1 MKREE
6 RQSLLQRCIK
16 WREANIKEK
25 QFILI
30 LSFLVGIFTAIA
42 ALFLKFLIHQIQNFL
57 TNNFNATSANYLYL
71 VYPVIGIFLAGWF
84 VRNIVKDDISHG
96 VTKILYAI
104 SRRQGRIKRHN
115 IWSSTIASAI
125 TIGFGGSVGAEAP
138 IVLTGSQ
145 KPIDKED
152 TDARINLRDAFSY
165 AASEKS
171 AQVTIVFH
179 GKAIAGTRA
188 KKIRTKSFN
197 AFDSVDFPV
206 LATVREGKVLQYIEP
221 PESVKNA
228 AAPDFYKRLD
238 GKVGLCCLTPGF
250 SGAVLDSYFENNDAV
265 VLSGYGTGG
274 IPGGEYYDL
283 YDVIEKW
290 RGKGKTLVVTTQVQ
304 SEGSDMGIYRV
315 GRDFKERFSVL
326 ESYDMTWE
334 SIITKLMWILSE
346 TRDEKEI
353 ERLFYKPVN
362 YDLIV

>member
-1 MKREE
+1 MK
-6 RQSLLQRCIK
+6 
-16 WREANIKEK
+16 
-25 QFILI
+25 
-30 LSFLVGIFTAIA
+30 
-42 ALFLKFLIHQIQNFL
+42 
-57 TNNFNATSANYLYL
+57 
-71 VYPVIGIFLAGWF
+71 
-84 VRNIVKDDISHG
+84 
-96 VTKILYAI
+96 KILLIAT
-104 SRRQGRIKRHN
+104 GG
-115 IWSSTIASAI
+115 TIASTTGKHGLSPTVSAEELI
-125 TIGFGGSVGAEAP
+125 EYVPEIRKCCEADYIQPYNIDSTNVTPAHWLTLAEAIRENYAAYDGFVVCHGTDTMAYTAAALSYLIQNSKKP

-228 AAPDFYKRLD
+228 AA
-238 GKVGLCCLTPGF
+238 
-250 SGAVLDSYFENNDAV
+250 